1 MKVAATF
8 HEMSGLGLLLRS
20 GLIDLGE
27 NPTAQDQQMEQALMA
42 AYGVFLNGAL
52 EVVERWGLKVL
63 NRTMAVVSGTDLLV
77 PVEVG
82 ARRAVKS
89 ASDEGLG
96 DAYLCGRCR
105 VPASVDNQSREYRE
119 KEDVLG
125 SFISDTLAI
134 GPDLFLSGA
143 DLKIAYAAWCE
154 YHDVPRSDVEGFRD
168 LKESLK
174 ERYPAINT
182 NARRRGVHGI
192 AGLGR
197 KCTDED
203 SPLDAI

>member
-1 MKVAATF
+1 
-8 HEMSGLGLLLRS
+8 MSDLGFILRS

-105 VPASVDNQSREYRE
+105 VPHVTHAVGTFVIDATVRVPIFMGLCKHCYR
-119 KEDVLG
+119 LM
-125 SFISDTLAI
+125 
-134 GPDLFLSGA
+134 
-143 DLKIAYAAWCE
+143 
-154 YHDVPRSDVEGFRD
+154 FR
-168 LKESLK
+168 
-174 ERYPAINT
+174 RMA
-182 NARRRGVHGI
+182 
-192 AGLGR
+192 
-197 KCTDED
+197 
-203 SPLDAI
+203 